1 MTVKITGFTCVLIPN
16 VVRLYFW
23 QSKTAKIAKL
33 VLSAKKI
40 YQKDSEITVGIIT
53 QGKPVL

>member
-1 MTVKITGFTCVLIPN
+1 MTVKITCFTCVLIPN

-23 QSKTAKIAKL
+23 QSKTEKIAKL
-33 VLSAKKI
+33 VLSAIKN
-40 YQKDSEITVGIIT
+40 QSTVGIIT